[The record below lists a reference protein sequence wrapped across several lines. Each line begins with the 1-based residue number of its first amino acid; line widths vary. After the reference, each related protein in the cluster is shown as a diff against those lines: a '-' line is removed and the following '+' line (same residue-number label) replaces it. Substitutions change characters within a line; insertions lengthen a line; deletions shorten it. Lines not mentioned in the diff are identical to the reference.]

1 MWIKTWG
8 GDSLCVERLGAVNHY
23 VAKDL
28 GLGDSLYRERLGEGI
43 QYAEKDTSY
52 CLSMQRKTLPTD

>member
-1 MWIKTWG
+1 MWTKTWG

-28 GLGDSLYRERLGEGI
+28 GFGDSLYRERLGEGI
-43 QYAEKDTSY
+43 HYVEKDTWRGDS
-52 CLSMQRKTLPTD
+52 